1 MSNQISAVITGIG
14 GYIPDY
20 VLTNEELSRMVDT
33 NDEWIMTRVGIKE
46 RRILTEEG
54 LGTSYMARKAAKQ
67 LMQKTGADPDSI
79 DAIVVATST
88 ADYKFPSTASIVL
101 GKLGLKNAFAFDFW
115 GACCGFLY
123 ALDVAA
129 SMVKSGRC
137 KKMIVIGADKMSSIV
152 DYKDR
157 QTCPLFGDGAA
168 AVLLEASEEEH
179 IGMIDSHL
187 RADGKG
193 LPFLHMKA
201 GGSVCPPSH
210 FTIDHRLH
218 YLYQEGRTVFRYAV
232 TNMSDDCALVAERNG
247 LNKDNI
253 QWIVPHQANLRIIEA
268 VAKRLDLSMDQV
280 MVNIEHLGNT
290 SAATIP
296 LALWENESKLR
307 KGDNMIFT
315 AFGAGFVH
323 GATYFKWAYDG
334 AQ

>member
-1 MSNQISAVITGIG
+1 MSSKISAIITGVG
-14 GYIPDY
+14 GYVPDY

-67 LMQKTGADPDSI
+67 LLKKTGADPDTI
-79 DAIVVATST
+79 DAIVVSTST
-88 ADYKFPSTASIVL
+88 ADYKFPSTASIVV

-123 ALDVAA
+123 SLDVAA
-129 SMVKSGRC
+129 TMIQSGRYN
-137 KKMIVIGADKMSSIV
+137 KIIVIGADKMSSVV

-168 AVLLEASEEEH
+168 AVLLEASEEEN
-179 IGMIDSHL
+179 IGVMDSYF

-193 LPFLHMKA
+193 LPFLHLKA

-210 FTIDHRLH
+210 FTVDHRLH

-232 TNMSDDCALVAERNG
+232 TNMSDDCALIAERNG
-247 LNKDNI
+247 L
-253 QWIVPHQANLRIIEA
+253 VPHQANMRIIEA
-268 VAKRLDLSMDQV
+268 VAKRLDVSMDQV
-280 MVNIEHLGNT
+280 IVNIEHFGNT

-296 LALWENESKLR
+296 LALWENESRFR
-307 KGDNMIFT
+307 KGDNMLFT

-323 GATYFKWAYDG
+323 GASYYKWAYDG
-334 AQ
+334 DK